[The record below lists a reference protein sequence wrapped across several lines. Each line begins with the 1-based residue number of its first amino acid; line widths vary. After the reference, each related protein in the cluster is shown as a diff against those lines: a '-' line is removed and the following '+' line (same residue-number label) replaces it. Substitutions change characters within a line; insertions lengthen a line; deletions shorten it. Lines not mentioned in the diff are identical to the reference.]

1 MKTGIILLAAGGSSR
16 LGQPKQLLLYEGQIL
31 LRRMALTAAES
42 QCGPVIVVL
51 GKDADACAAEL
62 RDLPV
67 RIAQNQEWTEGMAS
81 SLRTG
86 LAVFLEVEPEAEA
99 VVIMVCDQ
107 PRVNENLLRALVRQ
121 CQGKTS
127 VVASSYGDTLGVPA
141 VFARRH
147 FPELMELRGDHGA
160 KILLAQHAD
169 FVAAVPFP
177 VGAIDIDA
185 PEDLAVSE

>member
-16 LGQPKQLLLYEGQIL
+16 LGQPKQLLLYEGQTL

-67 RIAQNQEWTEGMAS
+67 RIAQNQEWAEGMAS
-81 SLRTG
+81 SLRAG
-86 LAVFLEVEPEAEA
+86 LAVLSEVEPEAEA
-99 VVIMVCDQ
+99 VLIMVCDQ
-107 PRVNENLLRALVRQ
+107 PRVDGNLLRALVRQ

-127 VVASSYGDTLGVPA
+127 IVASSYGDTLGVPT

-177 VGAIDIDA
+177 EGAIDIDA
-185 PEDLAVSE
+185 PEDLAVTE

>member
-16 LGQPKQLLLYEGQIL
+16 LGQPKQLLLYEGQTL

-42 QCGPVIVVL
+42 QCGRVIVIL
-51 GKDADACAAEL
+51 GKDADACAVEL

-67 RIAQNQEWTEGMAS
+67 RIAQNQEWAEGMVS
-81 SLRTG
+81 SLRAG
-86 LAVFLEVEPEAEA
+86 LAVLSEVEPEAEA
-99 VVIMVCDQ
+99 VLIMVCDQ
-107 PRVNENLLRALVRQ
+107 PRVDGNLLRALVRQ
-121 CQGKTS
+121 CQGNTS
-127 VVASSYGDTLGVPA
+127 IVASGYSDALGVPA

-169 FVAAVPFP
+169 LVAAVPFP
-177 VGAIDIDA
+177 EGAIDIDA